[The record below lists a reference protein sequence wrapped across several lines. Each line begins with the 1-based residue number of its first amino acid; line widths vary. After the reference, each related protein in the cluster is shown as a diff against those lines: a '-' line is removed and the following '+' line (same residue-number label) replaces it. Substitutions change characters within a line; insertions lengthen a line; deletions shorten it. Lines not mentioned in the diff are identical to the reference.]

1 VENRLE
7 EMQKRKGALAD
18 GAMGEGVSL
27 ALVVGHGK
35 TDLPSQTDS
44 TGRRNKKLT
53 VADLA
58 GLFGLDASGRRLPD
72 EE

>member
-1 VENRLE
+1 
-7 EMQKRKGALAD
+7 M
-18 GAMGEGVSL
+18 
-27 ALVVGHGK
+27 